1 MTIQLTPRLQ
11 AQVNEIMKFGA
22 FSDTEVV
29 VEQALDLLM
38 EQEKLRELREKLRLA
53 EEQFERGEYQEFT
66 REAFEEIR
74 DSALERFR
82 AGERAPED
90 ARW

>member
-1 MTIQLTPRLQ
+1 MAFQLTPRLQ
-11 AQVNEIMKFGA
+11 AQVNEIIKLGA
-22 FSDTEVV
+22 FSDTVV
-29 VEQALDLLM
+29 GVEQALGLLI
-38 EQEKLRELREKLRLA
+38 EQKRHRELREKLQLA
-53 EEQFERGEYQEFT
+53 EEQFERGEYQEFS

-82 AGERAPED
+82 AGDRAPED